1 CKLLSMELQEAL
13 SRTGRSR
20 EVLEL
25 GQVLD
30 TGKRKRHVSYGLSE
44 TRLEEALE
52 DLLVR
57 ILDYNVHA
65 ERKGSLRYA

>member
-1 CKLLSMELQEAL
+1 MRTQSTVPDKVLRNTTVEKVCKLLSMEIQEEL

-30 TGKRKRHVSYGLSE
+30 TGKRKRHVPYSLS
-44 TRLEEALE
+44 
-52 DLLVR
+52 
-57 ILDYNVHA
+57 
-65 ERKGSLRYA
+65 

>member
-1 CKLLSMELQEAL
+1 MFVYLSHPFGPLVCKLLSLELQEKL

-30 TGKRKRHVSYGLSE
+30 TGKRKRHIPYSVS
-44 TRLEEALE
+44 
-52 DLLVR
+52 
-57 ILDYNVHA
+57 
-65 ERKGSLRYA
+65 

>member
-1 CKLLSMELQEAL
+1 MGRTTWESSLVFIPLGISLLPVCKLLSMELQEEL

-30 TGKRKRHVSYGLSE
+30 TGKRQRHVPYSLS
-44 TRLEEALE
+44 
-52 DLLVR
+52 
-57 ILDYNVHA
+57 
-65 ERKGSLRYA
+65 

>member
-1 CKLLSMELQEAL
+1 MSRRTLVGSLVFIPLVISLLPVCKLLSMELQEEL

-30 TGKRKRHVSYGLSE
+30 TGKRKRHVPYSLS
-44 TRLEEALE
+44 
-52 DLLVR
+52 
-57 ILDYNVHA
+57 
-65 ERKGSLRYA
+65 